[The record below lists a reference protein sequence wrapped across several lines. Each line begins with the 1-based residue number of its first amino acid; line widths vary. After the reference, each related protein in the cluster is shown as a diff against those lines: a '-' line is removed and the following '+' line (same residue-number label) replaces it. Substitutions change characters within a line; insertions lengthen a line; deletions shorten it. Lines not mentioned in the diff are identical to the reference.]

1 MGSLFKPKMPKLP
14 DPIRMPDRD
23 DRSVQEAER
32 RRRELVSSRGGRD
45 STILSEGLMQTAGKM
60 GA

>member
-1 MGSLFKPKMPKLP
+1 MGGLFSKPKMPEP
-14 DPIRMPDRD
+14 VRMPDPEDKAVR
-23 DRSVQEAER
+23 EAQR
-32 RRRELVSSRGGRD
+32 RRREELAARGGRD